1 MVHAHRQAL
10 EVRQATFCVTDQVQ
24 AVQGPDD
31 QVQAVQG
38 PDDQTTI
45 GKEATDKSI
54 LTTVAIRLTGRTL
67 IQLDA
72 DRAESRRQTE
82 QLIDEV
88 VPRGGRVF
96 ARISVLIPDACQVL
110 GQVFGPDTQIQIGD
124 GDGPPA
130 PM

>member
-1 MVHAHRQAL
+1 VAVVHAHRQAL
-10 EVRQATFCVTDQVQ
+10 EVRQATFCVTDQV
-24 AVQGPDD
+24 P
-31 QVQAVQG
+31 AVQG

-72 DRAESRRQTE
+72 DRAESRRRTE

-96 ARISVLIPDACQVL
+96 ARISVRIPRTCQVS

-124 GDGPPA
+124 GDGRAA